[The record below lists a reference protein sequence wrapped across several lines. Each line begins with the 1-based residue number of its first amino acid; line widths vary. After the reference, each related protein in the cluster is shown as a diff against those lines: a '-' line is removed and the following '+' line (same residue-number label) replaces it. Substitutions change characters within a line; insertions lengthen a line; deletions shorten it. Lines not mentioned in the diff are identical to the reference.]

1 MQKCLLFVFK
11 RSYICYYIISMTDPL
26 NFNKQAVFNY
36 RDFRKRLVLSVCFL
50 LDLLTDYLISKAND
64 FY

>member
-1 MQKCLLFVFK
+1 
-11 RSYICYYIISMTDPL
+11 MTELL
-26 NFNKQAVFNY
+26 NFNAHSFFTSDKQAVFNY
-36 RDFRKRLVLSVCFL
+36 RDFRKSVCFL